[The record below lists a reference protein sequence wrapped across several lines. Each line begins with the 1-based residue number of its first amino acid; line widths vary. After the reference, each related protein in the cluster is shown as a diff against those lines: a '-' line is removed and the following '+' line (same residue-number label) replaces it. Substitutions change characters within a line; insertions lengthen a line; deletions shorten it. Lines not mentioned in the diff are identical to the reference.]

1 MSETISAPLLSR
13 VKSWQL
19 VGLGLSGWCTL
30 YSIALITCGAS
41 GALIG
46 HAQGGCFAATM
57 TLAGVEARR
66 FRKGSGTF
74 TATANW
80 VEGMPTQQLN
90 LMLAQVVQRQEYV
103 VETCHPAEKELGF
116 GVRAVKAGRTMVFE
130 TARWQEPIVTLAHT
144 QTTEENRKKV
154 LADIA
159 YIVTLGLPN
168 DEARHFAKEHPVR
181 FLGRRELME
190 KFAAEKAAAAEAP
203 PSVA

>member
-1 MSETISAPLLSR
+1 MTTTISAPLLSR

-30 YSIALITCGAS
+30 YSIALLTWGTS
-41 GALIG
+41 SALIG

-57 TLAGVEARR
+57 TLAGFEARR

-80 VEGMPTQQLN
+80 INGLPTEQLN
-90 LMLAQVVQRQEYV
+90 QTLEQIMQRQEYYIESPLLV
-103 VETCHPAEKELGF
+103 EKEMGF
-116 GVRAVKAGRTMVFE
+116 GVRAVKSGRTVVFE
-130 TARWQEPIVTLAHT
+130 TARWQEPIITLAHT
-144 QTTEENRKKV
+144 QTTEENRKQI

-159 YIVTLGLPN
+159 YIVSRGLP
-168 DEARHFAKEHPVR
+168 DEEARNFARSHPIR

-190 KFAAEKAAAAEAP
+190 KFAAEKAAAAEKTSTA
-203 PSVA
+203 